1 MILNFSTA
9 PVMNGTWLASTAA
22 LNIWSAAVS
31 SSPTIEVLS
40 YYSLFPCLAKHAF
53 VLDAFLSKIDVDC
66 DACALL
72 HLTSTLASCATSIT
86 LTPFRM
92 TLIEE
97 YFYYFSDAYYL
108 KTAKAQDVAKLL
120 ITKFRD
126 AVTLVSPNSENGRV
140 SAALA
145 MVLSQLNHYDYNW
158 IAATEEQNRIR
169 THLMKVRLSFK
180 IILDLT
186 FSSSC

>member
-1 MILNFSTA
+1 
-9 PVMNGTWLASTAA
+9 MNGTWLASTAA

-31 SSPTIEVLS
+31 SNPTIEVLS

-53 VLDAFLSKIDVDC
+53 VLDTFLSKTKIDC

-72 HLTSTLASCATSIT
+72 HLTSTLASCATSIS

-92 TLIEE
+92 SLIEE

-108 KTAKAQDVAKLL
+108 KTAKARDVANLL
-120 ITKFRD
+120 VTKFRD
-126 AVTLVSPNSENGRV
+126 AVTLVSPSAENGRV
-140 SAALA
+140 STAIA

-158 IAATEEQNRIR
+158 IAATEEQSKIR
-169 THLMKVRLSFK
+169 THLLKVRPSFLLT
-180 IILDLT
+180 ILEEY
-186 FSSSC
+186 SRKES